1 MSDMEKKDR
10 EGGTEQQEFNQLL
23 EEPSV
28 KPFIIDTAELQS
40 TYILSF
46 PTQTDSTTQ
55 NYFNISLT
63 TTLSQ
68 VCTKANNN
76 SCKEPM

>member
-1 MSDMEKKDR
+1 MEKKDR

-40 TYILSF
+40 TYILLF
-46 PTQTDSTTQ
+46 PHFQHRQTVLLKTT
-55 NYFNISLT
+55 SLFHY
-63 TTLSQ
+63 Q
-68 VCTKANNN
+68 
-76 SCKEPM
+76 